1 MVVCA
6 NKLVCR
12 VLFRFPLCCH
22 HRFPFLPALALRLQS
37 LTLRAHSAAEM
48 EEWMA
53 AIMAPL
59 KELSTAPALPPEVEK
74 ALAALKSKELA
85 LGGAAAGG
93 AGAGK

>member
-1 MVVCA
+1 MSSPISFFFFP
-6 NKLVCR
+6 
-12 VLFRFPLCCH
+12 VLFDVLAFP
-22 HRFPFLPALALRLQS
+22 RALASLRLQS

-59 KELSTAPALPPEVEK
+59 KELSTPPALAPEVEK